1 VSPDPI
7 KKIPRKSSGK
17 GSLQAKIADKA
28 PIMMMAG
35 LTFWSMLLVTVFF
48 PPDAPLAQK
57 PLTLQEVEKRMV
69 QGGYLDTLRESYWAA
84 AQGEAIVPL
93 LATLLKSREKYQ
105 AAPGGA
111 TGAFPFNVLW
121 ALAHIGGAHSL
132 KVLTDY
138 YADIQDETAALAIK
152 GHRLR
157 AAQKSGAYG
166 ILINEAVLLSRPSQA
181 AGRLKQLR
189 AGQQVKILKER
200 IANPREEGPRGGPA
214 LFDRVK
220 LWPSGEPGY
229 IPRAGDDFSPF
240 I

>member
-1 VSPDPI
+1 
-7 KKIPRKSSGK
+7 
-17 GSLQAKIADKA
+17 
-28 PIMMMAG
+28 MAG
-35 LTFWSMLLVTVFF
+35 LTFWSMWLVTGFSF
-48 PPDAPLAQK
+48 PEAALAQG
-57 PLTLQEVEKRMV
+57 PPTLQEVEKRML

-84 AQGEAIVPL
+84 AQGEAIVPQLAAL
-93 LATLLKSREKYQ
+93 LQSREKYQ
-105 AAPGGA
+105 AAQGGA
-111 TGAFPFNVLW
+111 TGAFTFNVLW
-121 ALAHIGGAHSL
+121 ALAHIDGADSL

-138 YADIQDETAALAIK
+138 YAGTKDETAALAIK

-157 AAQKSGAYG
+157 SARKSGAYG
-166 ILINEAVLLSRPSQA
+166 ILINETVLLSSPSQE

-214 LFDRVK
+214 LYDRVE
-220 LWPSGEPGY
+220 LWPTGEPGY